1 MATPAENELLVATW
15 TRKAREMGNRGADF
29 IRDIRDRAIDTTAD
43 SVAITS
49 QGFSDGGNHAGQIVM
64 SPVEVAMLCELVLQ
78 ELEGVKSA
86 PVTHMGHNGRI
97 FAT

>member
-29 IRDIRDRAIDTTAD
+29 IRDIRDRAMDTTAD

-86 PVTHMGHNGRI
+86 PVTHLGHSGRI

>member
-1 MATPAENELLVATW
+1 
-15 TRKAREMGNRGADF
+15 MGNRGADWV
-29 IRDIRDRAIDTTAD
+29 REIRDRALDPTAD

-49 QGFSDGGNHAGQIVM
+49 QGFSDGGNHSGQIVM

-78 ELEGVKSA
+78 ELEGTKSA
-86 PVTHMGHNGRI
+86 PVTHMGHSGRI

>member
-1 MATPAENELLVATW
+1 MATAENELLIATW
-15 TRKAREMGNRGADF
+15 TRKAREMGNRGADWV
-29 IRDIRDRAIDTTAD
+29 REIRDRALDTTAD

-49 QGFSDGGNHAGQIVM
+49 QGFSDGGNHSGQIVI

-78 ELEGVKSA
+78 ELEGTKSA
-86 PVTHMGHNGRI
+86 PVTHMGHSGRI

>member
-1 MATPAENELLVATW
+1 
-15 TRKAREMGNRGADF
+15 MGNRGADWV
-29 IRDIRDRAIDTTAD
+29 RDIRDRAMDTTAD

-64 SPVEVAMLCELVLQ
+64 SPVEVAMLCELILQ
-78 ELEGVKSA
+78 ELEGTRSA
-86 PVTHMGHNGRI
+86 PVNHLGHSGRI

>member
-1 MATPAENELLVATW
+1 
-15 TRKAREMGNRGADF
+15 MGNRGADWV
-29 IRDIRDRAIDTTAD
+29 REIRDRALDTTAD

-49 QGFSDGGNHAGQIVM
+49 QGFSDGGNHSGQIVM

-78 ELEGVKSA
+78 ELEGTKSA
-86 PVTHMGHNGRI
+86 PVTHLGHSGRI

>member
-49 QGFSDGGNHAGQIVM
+49 QGFSDG
-64 SPVEVAMLCELVLQ
+64 
-78 ELEGVKSA
+78 
-86 PVTHMGHNGRI
+86 
-97 FAT
+97 ATMPGKL